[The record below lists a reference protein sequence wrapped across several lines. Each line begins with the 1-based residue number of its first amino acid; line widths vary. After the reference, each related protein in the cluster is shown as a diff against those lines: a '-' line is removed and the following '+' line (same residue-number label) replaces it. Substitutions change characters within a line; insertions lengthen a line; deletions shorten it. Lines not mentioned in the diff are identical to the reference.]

1 MKKELYNAIGKIKTS
16 EKRTS
21 KSEVDKTYE
30 LIMKK
35 LNQKDLESPENEL
48 KVLMDKGQGKKKNR
62 KKRFIAGI
70 VTITMTAAAVFGV
83 FAASKSLVGNKPLGN
98 PNPAANEQ
106 MMKKAKAQVFV
117 FEAKSESQFLTGL
130 YASEMV
136 KREVVKGKKTNIGMY
151 SPLMSS
157 VPGYPLTVSSSN
169 VLDDETLS
177 ATVKVTVDGGELL
190 RWDIQTGKITPLGTE
205 GSFHLGD
212 NIFWSPLSDETVC
225 KSAVITVELFE
236 EEQMIDRIKIC
247 MEEQESE
254 LYYTAEKIE

>member
-1 MKKELYNAIGKIKTS
+1 MKKELYNAIDKIETS

-21 KSEVDKTYE
+21 KSEVDKTYD
-30 LIMKK
+30 LVMKK
-35 LNQKDLESPENEL
+35 LNQKDLGSSENEL
-48 KVLMDKGQGKKKNR
+48 KVSMDKDQGKNR

-83 FAASKSLVGNKPLGN
+83 FAASKSLVGNKPLDN
-98 PNPAANEQ
+98 TNPAANEQ

-117 FEAKSESQFLTGL
+117 FEAKSESQSLTGL

-136 KREVVKGKKTNIGMY
+136 KREVAKGEKTNIGMY

-157 VPGYPLTVSSSN
+157 IPGYPLTVSSSN
-169 VLDDETLS
+169 VTDDETSS

-205 GSFHLGD
+205 GSFRLGD

-225 KSAVITVELFE
+225 KSAVIMVELYE
-236 EEQMIDRIKIC
+236 EEQMIDRVKIC
-247 MEEQESE
+247 MEEQESG